1 MPTGDT
7 LAGPVQDVEGF
18 DAQAK
23 VILSAGM
30 AVYISAALQVLKAS
44 ASADATATVIGLA
57 SAAAALDATVM
68 IRTDGVF
75 FLADWTLAAGTATLT
90 VGADYFLS
98 ATAGLLTTTPPVT
111 GSVVLI
117 GRAVSTTRL
126 QLTIDTPVKLAV

>member
-44 ASADATATVIGLA
+44 ASADATATVIGAGKRRCGTGRHGHDPHRRGLFFGG
-57 SAAAALDATVM
+57 LDAGCWDGD
-68 IRTDGVF
+68 TDGRCRLFSVRDGRSTDDH
-75 FLADWTLAAGTATLT
+75 ATCDWVGGANRQGGLYNEIAT
-90 VGADYFLS
+90 YN
-98 ATAGLLTTTPPVT
+98 
-111 GSVVLI
+111 
-117 GRAVSTTRL
+117 
-126 QLTIDTPVKLAV
+126 